1 MFLTIKADVSDVSQ
15 QLLAIY
21 VAHAGAKAWI
31 SRAEVPMH
39 AMQRV
44 GHGVHRVHHKL
55 HLPLLLV
62 SGVPANLLQACNKR
76 RHESNAKLSNVKI
89 WPISNFLI
97 SFFFFC
103 KHGQMTGLVQ
113 LLSSWTAIGERHSFI
128 CKFKFFSK
136 DFQCNFFFPKHAKL
150 IHTMPQCL
158 MMNSCRALR

>member
-21 VAHAGAKAWI
+21 AAHAGAKAWI
-31 SRAEVPMH
+31 SQTEVPMH
-39 AMQRV
+39 AVQRV

-76 RHESNAKLSNVKI
+76 RFI
-89 WPISNFLI
+89 I
-97 SFFFFC
+97 SFSTCPSDKLGATLEF
-103 KHGQMTGLVQ
+103 LA
-113 LLSSWTAIGERHSFI
+113 SYGEKHSFI
-128 CKFKFFSK
+128 CKFNLFSK

-158 MMNSCRALR
+158 MMNSCHALR

>member
-76 RHESNAKLSNVKI
+76 RHESNAKLSNFSFI
-89 WPISNFLI
+89 
-97 SFFFFC
+97 FFFFS

-113 LLSSWTAIGERHSFI
+113 LLSSWTAMGKSIHLYASLISFQRI
-128 CKFKFFSK
+128 SNVISS
-136 DFQCNFFFPKHAKL
+136 FQS
-150 IHTMPQCL
+150 MP
-158 MMNSCRALR
+158 N